1 MLSLLLLNVARNP
14 SRPPREVT
22 QGAHNPSVSLNLPPA
37 PEASL
42 TWTSGMEHYG
52 PYAKQQA

>member
-1 MLSLLLLNVARNP
+1 MLSLLLLNVARNT

-22 QGAHNPSVSLNLPPA
+22 QGAHNSSVLFNAPLA

-52 PYAKQQA
+52 LYAKQQA